1 MEIIN
6 LNFINMT
13 TRINE
18 LKTLKKR
25 SCKYKYK
32 FNGRVNVIQM

>member
-1 MEIIN
+1 MIS
-6 LNFINMT
+6 
-13 TRINE
+13 RINE

-25 SCKYKYK
+25 SCKYK